1 MARKPNPNRKLPDRG
16 KGKGRRANDAHPERV
31 RFLIVCEGKK
41 TEKNYFDQFK
51 ANVKVHGI
59 EVEGLGANTL
69 SVVDAALARVQQDR
83 DAGKDEYDQVWCVFD
98 RDSFAAERFNA
109 AIKKAQQYGFHVA
122 YSNEAFELWYWLH
135 FDYQDTGVSRADYE
149 AKLTK
154 RLGLPYRKNDLKM
167 YDRLLTRQP
176 DAIRNAQTL
185 LDSYGPAHNPEKDN
199 PCTTV
204 HLLVQELNQY
214 AR

>member
-1 MARKPNPNRKLPDRG
+1 
-16 KGKGRRANDAHPERV
+16 
-31 RFLIVCEGKK
+31 
-41 TEKNYFDQFK
+41 
-51 ANVKVHGI
+51 
-59 EVEGLGANTL
+59 
-69 SVVDAALARVQQDR
+69 
-83 DAGKDEYDQVWCVFD
+83 
-98 RDSFAAERFNA
+98 
-109 AIKKAQQYGFHVA
+109 
-122 YSNEAFELWYWLH
+122 
-135 FDYQDTGVSRADYE
+135 
-149 AKLTK
+149 
-154 RLGLPYRKNDLKM
+154 M